1 LGQIVAAYAYEDGA
15 RVREIDLR
23 ESRRYARSKNEFVWI
38 GMLDPTE
45 AELRNLQQQ
54 FDLHSLAVEDAL
66 LDHHAP
72 KLALYGRSL
81 FIVLRTAETTGR
93 HVRFGH
99 TYIFVGPDYIIT
111 VRRGPSTSYVPVRSR
126 CEADPDLLRLG
137 VDYVLYE
144 LLSFVID
151 NYLGVIGKLQE
162 AADAIDTRIEA
173 GRHERMDI
181 RRLYAL
187 RRELVKMRRIT
198 APMVEI
204 CARLKVLE
212 VPGLDADV
220 RPYLTD
226 LHAHAVSVNEAVDA
240 LREVLDF
247 GFEAIHLQE
256 SSRQGDVSRR
266 FAGWAAILAVPT
278 AIAGIYGM
286 NFEHMPELSWR
297 YGYPAVLVLIFAV
310 SVGLYLRFKRSG
322 WL

>member
-1 LGQIVAAYAYEDGA
+1 MGQIAAAYAYLDGQ

-45 AELRNLQQQ
+45 AELRGLQEQ
-54 FDLHSLAVEDAL
+54 FDLHALAVEDAL

-81 FIVLRTAETTGR
+81 FIVLRTAETSGR
-93 HVRFGH
+93 HIRFGH
-99 TYIFVGPDYIIT
+99 TYIFMGPDYIIT
-111 VRRGPSTSYVPVRSR
+111 VRRGPSTSYAPVRTR
-126 CEADPDLLRLG
+126 CETDPDQLRLG

-144 LLSFVID
+144 LLSFVVD
-151 NYLGVIGKLQE
+151 NYLTVIRRLQD
-162 AADAIDTRIEA
+162 AADSIDKRIET
-173 GRHERMDI
+173 GRVERSDI
-181 RRLYAL
+181 HRLYAL

-198 APMVEI
+198 APTVEI

-212 VPGLDADV
+212 VPGLDAEV
-220 RPYLTD
+220 RHYLAD
-226 LHAHAVSVNEAVDA
+226 LHSHALSVDETVNA

-247 GFEAIHLQE
+247 AFQAVHLQE
-256 SSRQGDVSRR
+256 ASRQGEVNRR

-286 NFEHMPELSWR
+286 NFEFMPELGWR
-297 YGYPAVLVLIFAV
+297 FGYPAVLVLIFAV